1 MLKKLF
7 YYNDGKITEIEK
19 VFIPNIKTGN
29 SKKYEVNNDK
39 NIVTKK
45 FIKQGIYHHETL
57 NQTDKITKLYFD
69 RKEFCILLHNNR
81 DLIEL
86 SKPGLFID
94 NITDSLKK
102 TDIVLKKLSK
112 YFLDSC
118 EREKYINNLIEN
130 HRINAHI
137 LESNQL
143 LQILVDYRNFI
154 FSIRI
159 TIYSEYLLIW
169 NNLIDLKESIN
180 SNSNILED
188 IKNFINIKKSII
200 DINDTLESKI
210 NFYDKRFKVSLNH
223 LENDEE
229 KVVNFINDFE
239 DNIQTILN
247 DFEFN

>member
-29 SKKYEVNNDK
+29 DNTYEVNNDK

-45 FIKQGIYHHETL
+45 FIKQGIYHPEIL
-57 NQTDKITKLYFD
+57 NQPDKTNKLYFD
-69 RKEFCILLHNNR
+69 RKEFCILLHNNK
-81 DLIEL
+81 DLLEL

-94 NITDSLKK
+94 NITDYIKK
-102 TDIVLKKLSK
+102 TDTILKKLSK

-118 EREKYINNLIEN
+118 EREKYINNLIED
-130 HRINAHI
+130 HRNKGHI
-137 LESNQL
+137 LEPEQL
-143 LQILVDYRNFI
+143 LQLLVDYRNFI

-180 SNSNILED
+180 SNSNIL
-188 IKNFINIKKSII
+188 
-200 DINDTLESKI
+200 KI
-210 NFYDKRFKVSLNH
+210 
-223 LENDEE
+223 
-229 KVVNFINDFE
+229 
-239 DNIQTILN
+239 
-247 DFEFN
+247 